1 MTKRKSWTAIV
12 RFETERELV
21 HEENRDERQS
31 QLVNPLP
38 SNLPAK
44 LVQVSAPWRIG
55 ATMQS
60 GIVLQGY
67 RRIHNCSA

>member
-12 RFETERELV
+12 RFETERERV

-44 LVQVSAPWRIG
+44 LVQVSAPWRMAAI
-55 ATMQS
+55 MQS
-60 GIVLQGY
+60 EIVLQG
-67 RRIHNCSA
+67 